1 MEIAPKRRLGS
12 KSHLAVPTFQIH
24 NLAPAPNRNPGVN
37 SCYSKLDFGSRS
49 PNTLLSKVQLVH
61 RELCRSPAC
70 SLSSKLLSGGSS
82 FSNPAPG
89 EGCVCDLN
97 PHSEV
102 IRFEGDAFPLGNNC
116 HRLILLVRLPPHDH
130 RTFTCSYGLSMA
142 TLGLAINP

>member
-70 SLSSKLLSGGSS
+70 SLSRSVNGPICSTS
-82 FSNPAPG
+82 A
-89 EGCVCDLN
+89 CLN
-97 PHSEV
+97 TPLV
-102 IRFEGDAFPLGNNC
+102 ITL
-116 HRLILLVRLPPHDH
+116 HRH
-130 RTFTCSYGLSMA
+130 RRT
-142 TLGLAINP
+142 

>member
-82 FSNPAPG
+82 FSSEFIVELAFG
-89 EGCVCDLN
+89 VC
-97 PHSEV
+97 
-102 IRFEGDAFPLGNNC
+102 
-116 HRLILLVRLPPHDH
+116 LIA
-130 RTFTCSYGLSMA
+130 SYFQRSRSW
-142 TLGLAINP
+142 